1 MTKPSL
7 DTVDREII
15 QHLSNDA
22 RMSNRAVADLLGV
35 TEGTIRARLKR
46 LREAG
51 LIRFTALTNLS
62 RLGGSRVIF
71 IRVKVHL
78 SQVRKVAELMT
89 QMDEL
94 KCVIVTTGPYNI
106 LAMGTFGEADLGAEE
121 VVSRIGTLPGVH
133 GLETSITIQVIKYNV
148 RTAKILTP
156 QQDLDSADD
165 E

>member
-1 MTKPSL
+1 MSRQSI
-7 DTVDREII
+7 DAVDREII
-15 QHLSNDA
+15 QHLSVDA

-62 RLGGSRVIF
+62 RLGAARVIF

-78 SQVRKVAELMT
+78 AQVRAVAETMAR
-89 QMDEL
+89 MDEL
-94 KCVIVTTGPYNI
+94 KCVIVTTGPHNI
-106 LAMGTFGEADLGAEE
+106 LAMGPFGDIDLGAEE
-121 VVSRIGTLPGVH
+121 VVSRIGALPGVQ

-156 QQDLDSADD
+156 QPDADPADD
-165 E
+165 D